1 MTSAVNQRAP
11 GGGGGASGSHRRAA
25 TSDGDRPP
33 ITAGEASL
41 LDQLPTKFAD
51 QPWTVVVDDVDSSEM
66 PSTTRQPVRPSSA
79 AANLQTHPSYTSG
92 LFDADL
98 AARPVGSAGGGRAA
112 RRPRTGGPRSWSR
125 GRTAGRSVPVSAP
138 RRRDRR
144 VTLTGAELMSDSS
157 LVTRQTLVQQKLNAD
172 LKAKVSLN
180 LPEVITSA
188 KEVMFSSLFVC
199 LFVC

>member
-1 MTSAVNQRAP
+1 MTSAVNQRTP
-11 GGGGGASGSHRRAA
+11 GGGARGSHRRAA

-41 LDQLPTKFAD
+41 LDELPTKFAD
-51 QPWTVVVDDVDSSEM
+51 QPWTVVDDVDSSVM

-79 AANLQTHPSYTSG
+79 AASLQTHPSYTSG

-138 RRRDRR
+138 RKRDRR

-188 KEVMFSSLFVC
+188 KARLTSVAISVPLSVMGR
-199 LFVC
+199 